1 MSEEASAA
9 DGERAP
15 GAEPQALRV
24 PWTPLV
30 SVATTTLYSCTPF
43 RRLGLSVL
51 DGARDIQR
59 RLEQLR
65 LSVELGAPEFGWAFA
80 PNPTPTAEQLRDSAQ
95 QLKDTLARL
104 LHEFFWFWPASYP
117 DEGND
122 PAIEAILAGD
132 SDTAFLRWQDEAAAG
147 KIVAVHNLAIFHQFA
162 ALEIERTGGEIEEE
176 TTEWWKASIEEWMQV
191 RASDEFWE
199 LLRQRIIVLD
209 DARLPEGLLEAMRGT
224 LPDAFCAIHASL
236 AIARAQKGQWHEATA
251 HVRFARQVHDV
262 PARAERALEGA
273 IAKVVQGVDLLLR
286 DAARRLTGDGAAGLT
301 LTAGLLSEAAD
312 ELTVIETIC
321 GRESDIYR
329 EVSTRV
335 VDAAL
340 EGIIA
345 YQRRTLDS
353 CGVLPW
359 LTHLT
364 TLVATPEVRR
374 RLEETADILH
384 GNAIVEKLP
393 PADPSADPADAEAAE
408 FEAAYRL
415 LVEEFVPGADRLDLG
430 ARARADYLA
439 NVRRAL
445 RELAHAAC
453 YQLENFDL
461 AARALA
467 TAADISDGAERAAL
481 HQEREQLLLEIVR
494 RKAREMAVEHAHAA
508 AEAAAMAEAIPEVFV
523 ENTTP
528 PIDEPPAPAAAESP
542 APAEPAQADGAAPA
556 GESTPVPVPPPAA
569 EPAPADPVPS
579 AVQAPEGQGAAER
592 PTVSKKRKPVQSEL
606 PLWSEHATATDAPA
620 PASAETAPAAFA
632 DAAEHPVSA
641 SSGGTPLRAFGGNQ
655 VHFEVAG
662 HVLELDPT
670 RLSYDSVPLSPEE
683 ITGLRYGVIEVGT
696 QRCHRIAWCNS
707 ETVVTL
713 DETNLLGPSAEDPA
727 RLYNLILEA
736 LYGAVVPGLIVRL
749 VEWVQR
755 GETVPLGPAQLRQ
768 DGMVF
773 SGRSF
778 NWPSDVAVPYSQLA
792 HALDG
797 GDFVVLRAG
806 ESNDTERFALAEVWN
821 AAIAGHVIDALASGT
836 PHTDES

>member
-1 MSEEASAA
+1 MSEDVFAA

-43 RRLGLSVL
+43 RRLGLSAL
-51 DGARDIQR
+51 AGPRDIQR

-65 LSVELGAPEFGWAFA
+65 LSVELNAPEFGWAFA
-80 PNPTPTAEQLRDSAQ
+80 PNPVPSAEQLRDSAQ
-95 QLKDTLARL
+95 QLKDTLTRL

-117 DEGND
+117 DEGSD
-122 PAIEAILAGD
+122 AAMDALLAGD
-132 SDTAFLRWQDEAAAG
+132 ADTAFLRWQNDAAAG
-147 KIVAVHNLAIFHQFA
+147 KIVAVHNLAVFHQLA
-162 ALEIERTGGEIEEE
+162 ALEVERTGGAIEEE
-176 TTEWWKASIEEWMQV
+176 TTEWWKASIEQWTQV

-199 LLRQRIIVLD
+199 LFRQRIIVLN
-209 DARLPEGLLEAMRGT
+209 DARLPLGLLEAIRGT
-224 LPDAFCAIHASL
+224 LPDAFCGIHSSL
-236 AIARAQKGQWHEATA
+236 AIARAQKAQWHEATA

-273 IAKVVQGVDLLLR
+273 ISKVVQGVDLLLR
-286 DAARRLTGDGAAGLT
+286 DTARRLTGDGSVGLT
-301 LTAGLLSEAAD
+301 LTAGLLAEAAD
-312 ELTVIETIC
+312 ELEVIETIC
-321 GRESDIYR
+321 GRDSEVYR

-340 EGIIA
+340 EGIIS

-364 TLVATPEVRR
+364 TLAATPEVRR

-393 PADPSADPADAEAAE
+393 PADPSADPAAAEAAE

-415 LVEEFVPGADRLDLG
+415 LLEEFVPGADRLDLG

-453 YQLENFDL
+453 YQLEHFDL

-467 TAADISDGAERAAL
+467 TAADISEGAERAAL
-481 HQEREQLLLEIVR
+481 MQEREQLLLEIVR
-494 RKAREMAVEHAHAA
+494 RKARELAAEHARAA
-508 AEAAAMAEAIPEVFV
+508 AEAAALAEAI
-523 ENTTP
+523 T
-528 PIDEPPAPAAAESP
+528 
-542 APAEPAQADGAAPA
+542 PAEDETLLGAEGGEPDAEADPTSAEAR
-556 GESTPVPVPPPAA
+556 PPAA
-569 EPAPADPVPS
+569 ELAPNVANPVDSASTAVPPPVPRS
-579 AVQAPEGQGAAER
+579 R
-592 PTVSKKRKPVQSEL
+592 KKRHVQSEL
-606 PLWSEHATATDAPA
+606 PLWSEAAAAAGAGEAAPA
-620 PASAETAPAAFA
+620 DAEGAASDSSSEDGAELEGPAASVEGETTMGA
-632 DAAEHPVSA
+632 PVPAE
-641 SSGGTPLRAFGGNQ
+641 GTPLRAFGSNQ
-655 VHFEVAG
+655 VHFEAGG
-662 HVLELDPT
+662 HVLEIDPT
-670 RLSYDSVPLSPEE
+670 RLCYDGVTIAPDD
-683 ITGLRYGVIEVGT
+683 ITGLRYGVVEVDSSQGL
-696 QRCHRIAWCNS
+696 QRCHRIAWCS
-707 ETVVTL
+707 ADTVISL
-713 DETNLLGPSAEDPA
+713 DETNLLGGAGDEPS
-727 RLYNLILEA
+727 RLYNLILET
-736 LYGAVVPGLIVRL
+736 LYGVAVPGLIVRL

-755 GETVPLGPAQLRQ
+755 GETVPLGPAQLRR
-768 DGMVF
+768 DGLVF

-778 NWPSDVAVPYSQLA
+778 NWPSDEAVPYSQLA

-806 ESNDTERFALAEVWN
+806 EENDTERFALAEVWN
-821 AAIAGHVIDALASGT
+821 AAIAGHVIDALATGT
-836 PHTDES
+836 PQTDEQ